1 MSDNSGLLKYMI
13 AATGLVI
20 NIMTICFIYDA
31 YTEYRDLGAIRE
43 ITIQTLVPFI
53 ILSIIASILRYLL
66 HKYDDMPTLEF
77 WFTMFLWIMDPRF
90 PYGSVRRFGREASHS
105 FMWKK
110 LGHGISLKHL
120 FFLILFL
127 ILTGISILGAYYVWI
142 YKDAGAGVLNATS
155 SEHYQSSFVM
165 HILLICVFLVHD
177 IKFFVRMVSVGQP
190 IIEYI
195 VIDYLKFEDVNEDF
209 SNAIYCGGYIWI
221 GEKYIYIRTCNEG
234 NILGINYVD
243 SVEEEYVF
251 GFIRK
256 IIIKGRGKTIH
267 KYVIGEKIYKTI
279 DIELNRIWEKNEK
292 K

>member
-77 WFTMFLWIMDPRF
+77 WFTMFLWIMDPRL

-110 LGHGISLKHL
+110 LG
-120 FFLILFL
+120 
-127 ILTGISILGAYYVWI
+127 
-142 YKDAGAGVLNATS
+142 
-155 SEHYQSSFVM
+155 M
-165 HILLICVFLVHD
+165 VF
-177 IKFFVRMVSVGQP
+177 P
-190 IIEYI
+190 
-195 VIDYLKFEDVNEDF
+195 
-209 SNAIYCGGYIWI
+209 
-221 GEKYIYIRTCNEG
+221 
-234 NILGINYVD
+234 
-243 SVEEEYVF
+243 
-251 GFIRK
+251 
-256 IIIKGRGKTIH
+256 
-267 KYVIGEKIYKTI
+267 
-279 DIELNRIWEKNEK
+279 
-292 K
+292 